1 MKTKHEWRKKEKSI
15 YLPKTKPELITIPE
29 FQFLTIHGEGNPNS
43 DYFTEHIKA
52 LYSVSYAIKMTLK
65 KIANAPENYT
75 DWTVYPLEGT
85 WDITEKAKQNFNGKI
100 NKDELVFD
108 LMIRQPSFVNTFF
121 FNEMLELTKKKKPQK
136 LLDKLQFKKIT
147 EGPSIQMLHLGSFDN
162 EPESFMKM
170 EAYAESQGLF
180 RKSKIHKEI
189 YLSDFRK
196 VDESK
201 LKTILRFQV

>member
-121 FNEMLELTKKKKPQK
+121 FNEMLVLTKKKKPQK

-189 YLSDFRK
+189 YLSDLRK

>member
-1 MKTKHEWRKKEKSI
+1 MQVKHEWRKKEKSI

-29 FQFLTIHGEGNPNS
+29 YQFITLHGQGNPNS
-43 DYFTEHIKA
+43 DYFNEHIQA

-65 KIANAPENYT
+65 KLSNTPENYK
-75 DWTVYPLEGT
+75 DWTVYPLEGI
-85 WDITEKAKQNFNGKI
+85 WDITEKEKQNFKGKI

-108 LMIRQPSFVNTFF
+108 LMIRQPSFVNESF

-136 LLDKLQFKKIT
+136 LLNKLHFKTIN
-147 EGPSIQMLHLGSFDN
+147 EGPSIQMLHIGSYNN
-162 EPESFMKM
+162 EKESFIKM
-170 EAYAESQGLF
+170 EAYAESLGLL

-196 VDESK
+196 VDEAK